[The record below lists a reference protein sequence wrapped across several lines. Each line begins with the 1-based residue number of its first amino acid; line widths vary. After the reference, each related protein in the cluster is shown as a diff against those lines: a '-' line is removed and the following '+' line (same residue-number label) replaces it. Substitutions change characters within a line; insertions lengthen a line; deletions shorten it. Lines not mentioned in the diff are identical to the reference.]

1 MCARRRKFIT
11 LLGGAAA
18 AWPLA
23 ARAQQASTVP
33 KVGFVFPGPEAYAQT
48 RAALVFDG
56 LRSQGFHDPNQV
68 ALLVRA
74 TGGDPARLA
83 PLLADLISSK
93 VDILLPMAGT
103 ALAVHSA
110 APGILIVTYDLEL
123 DPIESGMVS
132 SLAHPRNVTGI
143 FLDLPEFSTTWLE
156 LLKEAV
162 PRLASIVVLWDPS
175 TPATAQRT
183 AVLAAAKRLNIATEV
198 MDVKAPAE
206 LDAVFETASAHRP
219 DGLLMLSAPVLSIY
233 SQHIAE
239 LTLKHRLPA
248 ISMFS
253 SFARTGGLLAYG
265 PNLED
270 LYREVGVMT
279 GKVLKGTKPADL
291 PIERPA
297 ASSWW

>member
-1 MCARRRKFIT
+1 
-11 LLGGAAA
+11 
-18 AWPLA
+18 
-23 ARAQQASTVP
+23 
-33 KVGFVFPGPEAYAQT
+33 
-48 RAALVFDG
+48 
-56 LRSQGFHDPNQV
+56 
-68 ALLVRA
+68 
-74 TGGDPARLA
+74 
-83 PLLADLISSK
+83 
-93 VDILLPMAGT
+93 MAGT

-132 SLAHPRNVTGI
+132 SLAHPGGNVTGI
-143 FLDLPEFSTTWLE
+143 FLDLPKFSTTWLE

-291 PIERPA
+291 PIERQR

>member
-1 MCARRRKFIT
+1 VRRRKFIT

-132 SLAHPRNVTGI
+132 SLAHPGGNVTGI

-183 AVLAAAKRLNIATEV
+183 VVLAAAKRLNIATEV

-291 PIERPA
+291 PIERQR